1 MPKRL
6 FSAAEIRTWK
16 GRGETRIELAPDDL
30 VTPEAVDVAKD
41 LGVALMRLE
50 KDPLEAHV
58 RAVVKAMSAGML
70 DRRPTAA
77 RGAKVR
83 VVRGNQVQLEPLGVD
98 VKRPSMNIRTKDVV
112 TGSDGSPMGAGLMS
126 FEEGSF
132 AWTLKYDEIDYVIEG
147 ELEIRV
153 QDESYVGHAGD
164 VIFIP
169 RGTSIFF
176 CTPTRCRF
184 LYVTFPADWSAQ

>member
-16 GRGETRIELAPDDL
+16 ERGETRIELAPDDL

-41 LGVALMRLE
+41 LGVALKRME
-50 KDPLEAHV
+50 KDPLEADV
-58 RAVVKAMSAGML
+58 RAVVQAMSGGVL
-70 DRRPTAA
+70 DRRPAAA

-83 VVRGNQVQLEPLGVD
+83 VVRGNQVQLEPFGTD
-98 VKRPSMNIRTKDVV
+98 VKRPGMNIRTRDIV
-112 TGSDGSPMGAGLMS
+112 GEAEGSPMGAGLMS

-132 AWTLKYDEIDYVIEG
+132 PWTLNYDEIDYVIEG

-153 QDESYVGHAGD
+153 EDESYVGHPGD

-169 RGTSIFF
+169 RGTSILF

-184 LYVTFPADWSAQ
+184 LYVTFPANWAAQ